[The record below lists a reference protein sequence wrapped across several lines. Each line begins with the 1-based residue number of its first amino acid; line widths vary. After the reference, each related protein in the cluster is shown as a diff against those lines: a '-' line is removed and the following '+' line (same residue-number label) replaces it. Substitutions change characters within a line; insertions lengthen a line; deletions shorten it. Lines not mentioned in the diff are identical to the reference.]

1 MTHLPAARRGRQLVH
16 AAVLVIDAPLDQS
29 FRREPVDDVTD
40 IGSVDARQQGQTALI
55 GAGKVV
61 DYGEHR
67 ILQGHRKLLIRN
79 RFREHRQTNLVES
92 AGEWKRGVVRDDR
105 VRRHD
110 DPGPR
115 IIRFW
120 QASIGH
126 LSIS

>member
-1 MTHLPAARRGRQLVH
+1 MAHLLAAWRGRQLVH

-29 FRREPVDDVTD
+29 FRGEPVDDLSD
-40 IGSVDARQQGQTALI
+40 IGSVDASQSGQAALI
-55 GAGKVV
+55 GPGKVI
-61 DYGEHR
+61 DDGEHG

-92 AGEWKRGVVRDDR
+92 ASEWERRVVRDNR

-115 IIRFW
+115 IIRLW

-126 LSIS
+126 SSIS